1 MEPWLRNLI
10 INFLIGG
17 FVTSSIS
24 YSGTFLSPMVA
35 AIWWAFPVSLL
46 PSMYYMREQGKSNSY
61 IAEFTL
67 TTTYALI
74 ILFFTTMSLGYF
86 FKWEK
91 NSFWFPVLKS
101 VGVFLVLS
109 IIYYTIIKTF
119 GLEKYFK

>member
-46 PSMYYMREQGKSNSY
+46 PSMYYMHQQGKDNNY
-61 IAEFTL
+61 IANFTL
-67 TTTYALI
+67 ITTYALI

>member
-10 INFLIGG
+10 TNFFIGG

-24 YSGTFLSPMVA
+24 YSGTFLSPMAA
-35 AIWWAFPVSLL
+35 AIWWAFPISLL
-46 PSMYYMREQGKSNSY
+46 PSMYYMHQQGKSNSY

-74 ILFFTTMSLGYF
+74 ILFFTTMALGYF

-91 NSFWFPVLKS
+91 NSFWFPILKS

-109 IIYYTIIKTF
+109 IIYYIIIKTF

>member
-46 PSMYYMREQGKSNSY
+46 PSMYYMHQQGKDNNY
-61 IAEFTL
+61 IANFTL
-67 TTTYALI
+67 ITTYALI
-74 ILFFTTMSLGYF
+74 ILFFTTMALGYF

-109 IIYYTIIKTF
+109 IIYYTLIKRF
-119 GLEKYFK
+119 NLEKYF

>member
-1 MEPWLRNLI
+1 MKPWLRSLI
-10 INFLIGG
+10 TNFLIGG

-24 YSGTFLSPMVA
+24 YSGTFLSPMA
-35 AIWWAFPVSLL
+35 AAVWWAFPVSLL